1 MVWMVKLNSFLRML
15 IYHPA
20 TATATAAATANHNLM
35 YALTTIINSKNSL
48 VKVNQMTERN
58 LQQGEQGYLQEQY
71 KYV

>member
-48 VKVNQMTERN
+48 VKVNQMTKGN
-58 LQQGEQGYLQEQY
+58 LQQGEQGLQEQY